1 MSPEIKKP
9 SNPCWHQD
17 GAEAC
22 NSALAA
28 VRDSLYVIG
37 GKWKLPITIALV
49 ERGPLRFRELQRV
62 LEGITPKVLS
72 KELKELELNAFVIR
86 TVYDT
91 TPVTVEYRLSEYS
104 QTLRPVLNALRIWG
118 EQHREHIR
126 SQAKAS
132 REREKL
138 ETRKKS
144 PAPEPRKK
152 AAVTPQK

>member
-1 MSPEIKKP
+1 MQP

-17 GAEAC
+17 SDHAAC
-22 NSALAA
+22 NRALAA

-37 GKWKLPITIALV
+37 GKWKLPIIITLM
-49 ERGPLRFRELQRV
+49 EGPLRFRELQRA
-62 LEGITPKVLS
+62 LDGITPKVLS
-72 KELKELELNAFVIR
+72 KELKDLELNAFVVR

-104 QTLRPVLNALRIWG
+104 KTLKPVLNSLRIWG

-132 REREKL
+132 RESETAKTNREKPTAKASR
-138 ETRKKS
+138 EKS
-144 PAPEPRKK
+144 APRKTATLPK
-152 AAVTPQK
+152 